1 MEFNLLD
8 FGFLR
13 LVDFMG
19 SDTAV
24 VQAAR
29 VSFGQGSKGEKKDKL
44 LIDFLI
50 ENRHDTP
57 FEQSVFKFHV
67 KCPVFVARQWFRHRW
82 SSFNELSGRYTEMK
96 DEFYVPE
103 KFRTQKAL
111 NYAYQDLPE
120 NLNQELGKKLES
132 FYKNMYE
139 LYESM
144 LAQGVAREQARIVL
158 PFGLYTQF
166 YWGVNARSLMNY
178 LSLRLDIHAQQEIR
192 VYAQAI
198 EKVFKEKLPWT
209 YEAFKKHSLDK
220 KLEK

>member
-111 NYAYQDLPE
+111 NYAYEDLPE

>member
-139 LYESM
+139 LYESL